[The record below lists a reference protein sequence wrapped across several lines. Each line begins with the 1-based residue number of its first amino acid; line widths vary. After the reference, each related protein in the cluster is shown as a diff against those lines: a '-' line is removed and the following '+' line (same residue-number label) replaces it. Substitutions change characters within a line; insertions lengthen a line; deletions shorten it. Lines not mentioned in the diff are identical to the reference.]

1 MHDISCQFLGEKG
14 SFSCSCPHR
23 LAAGTKII
31 HAPHLYREKSV
42 ARRTC
47 RCCSFLQE
55 ATPCHESKKF
65 QNSNSSLSSLY
76 MCKFLLFLLKLL
88 IALLT
93 SLENSLAAGTAKTV
107 EMHFPA
113 KRCSFFKSTV
123 FSQRIESLNEQNDAF
138 LSAGNLKART
148 LESQIIPRNFI
159 LCDGTKSHLSKF

>member
-1 MHDISCQFLGEKG
+1 MHDISCQFLGKKG
-14 SFSCSCPHR
+14 SFACSCPHR

-107 EMHFPA
+107 EMHFPQNA
-113 KRCSFFKSTV
+113 AASSNQQSFHK
-123 FSQRIESLNEQNDAF
+123 ELN
-138 LSAGNLKART
+138 L
-148 LESQIIPRNFI
+148 
-159 LCDGTKSHLSKF
+159 